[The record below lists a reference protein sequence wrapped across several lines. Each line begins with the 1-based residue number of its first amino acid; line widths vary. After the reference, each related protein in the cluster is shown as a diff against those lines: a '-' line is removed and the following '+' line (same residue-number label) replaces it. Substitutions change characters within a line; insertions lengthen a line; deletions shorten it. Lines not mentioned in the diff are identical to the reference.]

1 MNGYL
6 KSVFPRT
13 LNVAKRPGKGPQIQA
28 NNAVNK
34 QPGPEPAIDDCRFTP
49 ASSTSAGM
57 RIAV

>member
-13 LNVAKRPGKGPQIQA
+13 LNVAKLPGKGPQIQA

-34 QPGPEPAIDDCRFTP
+34 QPAIDDCKFTP

-57 RIAV
+57 RIAM